1 MAKRRTTSSIENRLN
16 ALAVTLL
23 DAYAQAEATLRC
35 ARDIHRHVVKLR
47 GGEGTLGGAQ
57 RASIIQ
63 KMRSA
68 ASELRKES
76 NAMLPLIRDISRGVD
91 YLE

>member
-1 MAKRRTTSSIENRLN
+1 MAKRRTTPSIDNRLN

-23 DAYAQAEATLRC
+23 DMYAQAEATLRC
-35 ARDIHRHVVKLR
+35 AREIHRHVVKLR
-47 GGEGTLGGAQ
+47 GERALGGGQ
-57 RASIIQ
+57 RASIIE

-68 ASELRKES
+68 ASEMRTES